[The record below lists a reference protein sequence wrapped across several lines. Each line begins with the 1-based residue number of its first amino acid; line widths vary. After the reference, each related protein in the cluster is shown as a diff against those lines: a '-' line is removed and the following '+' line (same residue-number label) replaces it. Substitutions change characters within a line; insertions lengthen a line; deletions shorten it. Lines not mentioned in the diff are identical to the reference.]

1 MMSTTSEPHV
11 IEPRER
17 IKRYG
22 VECIG
27 PAGDGITFLAGHW
40 KPGGEYIQKLIVR
53 NVSTGVKHLK
63 YRLPATRFFSLSYP
77 EEIVLSPGMFKELD
91 VVFRPVHN
99 DAYDDT
105 IYFKLYEGKEKVGG
119 FHVPVRAWISKLEVT
134 APFGLDFGFCATH
147 QTTTQTFHLINSGEV
162 DSPFRWEQADPFVI
176 TPMSGVIPIGRS
188 QEITVRINPQ
198 GAHVFMVQAVCVVG
212 EGVHAIIPE
221 PKLVTRLSAIAKF
234 AYLTLSEAK
243 IDFGEVLS
251 GTSPDDRPQEVLLR
265 NSSVVP
271 AEFELSRH
279 DNDRDEVF
287 DVQPRRGVV
296 PARGAVP
303 IKVRYS
309 ALASGCFSADMY
321 TFRTPGNSRT
331 TLTCTGL
338 SMPPVIS
345 FRKQLASTKA
355 AGEHTMDLD
364 ALLDGPSGAPT
375 NSINFGEVEIGKITT
390 RIFYLKNSSAR
401 DTVYSIVADENG
413 VFQMD
418 PRQGVIPA
426 GMEVSVK
433 LTFTPPHPIN
443 FYRRMWV
450 LLGEALPLFYDA
462 YGNGFIRARGETKEQ
477 RPAPLR
483 HAHIQAYRNRCVNG
497 EGDLSPEDLDQ
508 MYEDLQSRMDGSE
521 RTAPQFAQIGM
532 RGTMALSVASLRSPL
547 TRTGEASRAAVA
559 VAHELFIE
567 DSDPTVTSC
576 PCLIWRL
583 HLFICWFCRAASKS
597 PWITHI

>member
-1 MMSTTSEPHV
+1 MSTMGNEPHV

-27 PAGDGITFLAGHW
+27 PAGDGITFKAGHW

-53 NVSTGVKHLK
+53 NVSTFVKHLK
-63 YRLPATRFFSLSYP
+63 YRLPATRFFSLAYP

-99 DAYDDT
+99 DPYDDT
-105 IYFKLYEGKEKVGG
+105 IYFKLYEGGERIGG

-134 APFGLDFGFCATH
+134 APFGLDFGFCTTH
-147 QTTTQTFHLINSGEV
+147 QTTTQTFNLVNSGEV
-162 DSPFRWEQADPFVI
+162 DSPFRWEPAEPFI
-176 TPMSGVIPIGRS
+176 ISPMAGVIPVGRS
-188 QEITVRINPQ
+188 QEITVKINPQ
-198 GAHVFMVQAVCVVG
+198 GAHVFMVQAICVVG

-221 PKLVTRLSAIAKF
+221 PKLITRFSAVAKF
-234 AYLTLSEAK
+234 AYLSLSEPK
-243 IDFGEVLS
+243 ISFGEVLS
-251 GTSPDDRPQEVLLR
+251 GTLPDERPQEVLLR
-265 NSSVVP
+265 NASVVP
-271 AEFELSRH
+271 AEFDVLRH

-287 DVQPRRGVV
+287 DIQPRSGVV
-296 PARGAVP
+296 PARGEIV
-303 IKVRYS
+303 IKVKYS
-309 ALASGCFSADMY
+309 ALASGNYSSDLY

-338 SMPPVIS
+338 SMPPVIA
-345 FRKQLASTKA
+345 FRKQLVTTKN
-355 AGEHTMDLD
+355 HTDQTIDMD

-375 NSINFGEVEIGKITT
+375 NSINFGEVEVGKITT
-390 RIFYLKNSSAR
+390 RVFYLKNNSAR
-401 DTVYSIVADENG
+401 ETVYSIMASENG

-418 PRQGVIPA
+418 PRQGVVPA

-433 LTFTPPHPIN
+433 LTFAPKFPIN
-443 FYRRMWV
+443 FYRRIWI

-462 YGNGFIRARGETKEQ
+462 YGNGFIRARGEVKEQ

-497 EGDLSPEDLDQ
+497 EGDLSPDELDQ
-508 MYEDLQSRMDGSE
+508 MYEELQSRGDGRE
-521 RTAPQFAQIGM
+521 RTAPQFAHVGM
-532 RGTMALSVASLRSPL
+532 KGTMALSVASLRSPL

-559 VAHELFIE
+559 VAHELFVA
-567 DSDPTVTSC
+567 DTDPTVS
-576 PCLIWRL
+576 RG
-583 HLFICWFCRAASKS
+583 
-597 PWITHI
+597 